1 MNDSLMR
8 SKFLWYMPC
17 GEHLKSI
24 DVAFEASGC
33 VAALNS
39 RHLNDAKSAAKASG
53 STTWAIALGSPSSA
67 IRLLWLMLSPAM
79 ALMRPTVYEASRTA
93 SSVSL
98 PMKPS
103 SDVPPLCRLTLD
115 VTATDCIFCSDSWV
129 SMLNVR
135 IESISSPKK
144 STRYGS
150 SLE

>member
-115 VTATDCIFCSDSWV
+115 VTATDCIFCSDSCV